1 VTGTA
6 GTPVPGAARLAVVT
20 GAAGFIGSRLCGL
33 LLAAGWRVRA
43 FVRYG
48 SAGGIGGLAGLPEAA
63 GDTLEVHRGDLLDV
77 EGVLRAVDGADA
89 VFHLGARISIP
100 YSYEAPRDTFQV
112 NALGTL
118 NVLEAVRHAGARR
131 LVHVSTSE
139 VFGSAVALPMA
150 EGHRLRAQ
158 SPYAASKIAADKL
171 VESYACAFGLP
182 AVVVRPF
189 NTYGPGQ
196 SPRAVIPTVI
206 QQALAGGP
214 VRLGTLAP
222 ERDFTFVDDTARA
235 MMLAADAP
243 GAVGREINLGT
254 GEAIAIGALARRII
268 ALAGPPC
275 EIVHD
280 AGRTRP
286 PASEVDRLCSDNR
299 LAAELLGWRPRVSLD
314 EGLRRTIA
322 WWREDA
328 GRFGWRGYAV

>member
-1 VTGTA
+1 MTETA

-33 LLAAGWRVRA
+33 LVAAGWRVRA

-189 NTYGPGQ
+189 ST
-196 SPRAVIPTVI
+196 
-206 QQALAGGP
+206 LP
-214 VRLGTLAP
+214 VLRVVLG
-222 ERDFTFVDDTARA
+222 
-235 MMLAADAP
+235 
-243 GAVGREINLGT
+243 
-254 GEAIAIGALARRII
+254 
-268 ALAGPPC
+268 
-275 EIVHD
+275 
-280 AGRTRP
+280 
-286 PASEVDRLCSDNR
+286 SS
-299 LAAELLGWRPRVSLD
+299 
-314 EGLRRTIA
+314 RRTWTSSA
-322 WWREDA
+322 ATGQCSTPLGMMASSPSSNHRSRSRSLMSKRPLTTRKSSSSCSWWCQTNSPWSLTSLTWLSFSSPMMR
-328 GRFGWRGYAV
+328 GRQWSLNWANL